1 MCSLLS
7 GATISTPPQYKTTPN
22 DVNNKKY
29 KLLQLKSKLSIF
41 KLSKNKKLK
50 MAMINP
56 QLMQLYYAQAMI
68 QRLKTENS
76 QKISPPEI
84 ENTQPKK
91 RRSSVS
97 SKAFTMASIL
107 GEDHED
113 NRSTGDLSS
122 ESTEIISRSDLDDHV
137 VPNESSSADSS
148 AEQSPVRVSPQEH
161 RPVVPQ
167 MPIPMVN
174 PYAFQPYP
182 GLYPQSFP
190 FMNPHMQQFLTHQA
204 PNQQHVVPDLESN
217 ISSSGK
223 MKRNRTIFTPKQIE
237 RLEQEFSKSQYMI
250 GSDRVELARDLNLS
264 ETQVKVWFQ
273 NRRIKNRKSKKSS
286 AQ

>member
-1 MCSLLS
+1 
-7 GATISTPPQYKTTPN
+7 
-22 DVNNKKY
+22 
-29 KLLQLKSKLSIF
+29 
-41 KLSKNKKLK
+41 

-137 VPNESSSADSS
+137 VPNESSSAD
-148 AEQSPVRVSPQEH
+148 EQSPVRENIPPPEKIPSWQKMFSESVAPQ
-161 RPVVPQ
+161 PIQ
-167 MPIPMVN
+167 MMN
-174 PYAFQPYP
+174 PYGFPGAYP
-182 GLYPQSFP
+182 GLYPQGFP
-190 FMNPHMQQFLTHQA
+190 FINPHMQQFLAHQA

-217 ISSSGK
+217 ISNGK

>member
-1 MCSLLS
+1 
-7 GATISTPPQYKTTPN
+7 
-22 DVNNKKY
+22 
-29 KLLQLKSKLSIF
+29 
-41 KLSKNKKLK
+41 

-76 QKISPPEI
+76 SKISPPEI
-84 ENTQPKK
+84 ENTKPKK

-137 VPNESSSADSS
+137 VPNESSSAE
-148 AEQSPVRVSPQEH
+148 EQSRTESPVRSSLTEV
-161 RPVVPQ
+161 PVPPQ
-167 MPIPMVN
+167 MPIPMMN
-174 PYAFQPYP
+174 PFGFQPYP
-182 GLYPQSFP
+182 GLYPPGFP
-190 FMNPHMQQFLTHQA
+190 FINPHMQQFLTPNQT

-217 ISSSGK
+217 ISNSGK

-237 RLEQEFSKSQYMI
+237 RLEREFSKSQYMI

>member
-1 MCSLLS
+1 
-7 GATISTPPQYKTTPN
+7 
-22 DVNNKKY
+22 
-29 KLLQLKSKLSIF
+29 
-41 KLSKNKKLK
+41 

-68 QRLKTENS
+68 QRLKTENTA
-76 QKISPPEI
+76 KITPEI
-84 ENTQPKK
+84 ETKPKK
-91 RRSSVS
+91 RRSSAS

-122 ESTEIISRSDLDDHV
+122 ESTEIISRSDIGDDHV
-137 VPNESSSADSS
+137 VPNDSSSAD
-148 AEQSPVRVSPQEH
+148 EQSPVRTSAPEN
-161 RPVVPQ
+161 RSVVPQ
-167 MPIPMVN
+167 MPIPMMN
-174 PYAFQPYP
+174 PYGFQAYP
-182 GLYPQSFP
+182 GLYPQGFP
-190 FMNPHMQQFLTHQA
+190 FINPHMQQFLHQTQ
-204 PNQQHVVPDLESN
+204 PTNHQHVVPDLETT
-217 ISSSGK
+217 SGSLK

-237 RLEQEFSKSQYMI
+237 RLENEFSKSQYMI

-273 NRRIKNRKSKKSS
+273 NRRIKNRKSKKSPS

>member
-1 MCSLLS
+1 
-7 GATISTPPQYKTTPN
+7 
-22 DVNNKKY
+22 
-29 KLLQLKSKLSIF
+29 
-41 KLSKNKKLK
+41 

-76 QKISPPEI
+76 PAIIPPEI
-84 ENTQPKK
+84 KCTKPKK

-137 VPNESSSADSS
+137 VPNESSSAD
-148 AEQSPVRVSPQEH
+148 EQSPVRISPPDN
-161 RPVVPQ
+161 RSTVTQ
-167 MPIPMVN
+167 MPIPMMN
-174 PYAFQPYP
+174 PYGFKAYP
-182 GLYPQSFP
+182 GLYPHGFP
-190 FMNPHMQQFLTHQA
+190 FINPHMQHYLTNQT
-204 PNQQHVVPDLESN
+204 PNQHHVVPDLESN
-217 ISSSGK
+217 VSGSGK
-223 MKRNRTIFTPKQIE
+223 LKRNRTIFTPKQIE
-237 RLEQEFSKSQYMI
+237 RLEHEFSKSQYMI

-273 NRRIKNRKSKKSS
+273 NRRIKNRKSKKS
-286 AQ
+286 ADQ

>member
-1 MCSLLS
+1 
-7 GATISTPPQYKTTPN
+7 
-22 DVNNKKY
+22 
-29 KLLQLKSKLSIF
+29 
-41 KLSKNKKLK
+41 

-68 QRLKTENS
+68 QRLKTENVP
-76 QKISPPEI
+76 KITPEI
-84 ENTQPKK
+84 ETKPKK

-122 ESTEIISRSDLDDHV
+122 ESTEIISRSDLGDDHV
-137 VPNESSSADSS
+137 VPNESSSAD
-148 AEQSPVRVSPQEH
+148 EQSPVRSSPSENIS
-161 RPVVPQ
+161 VVPQ
-167 MPIPMVN
+167 IPIPMMN
-174 PYAFQPYP
+174 PYGFQTYP
-182 GLYPQSFP
+182 GLYPQGFP
-190 FMNPHMQQFLTHQA
+190 FINPHMQQFLHQTQPA
-204 PNQQHVVPDLESN
+204 TQQHVVPDLESA
-217 ISSSGK
+217 SGSK

-237 RLEQEFSKSQYMI
+237 RLEQEFAKSQYMI

-286 AQ
+286 SAQ

>member
-1 MCSLLS
+1 
-7 GATISTPPQYKTTPN
+7 
-22 DVNNKKY
+22 
-29 KLLQLKSKLSIF
+29 
-41 KLSKNKKLK
+41 

-76 QKISPPEI
+76 QKISTPEI

-137 VPNESSSADSS
+137 VPNESSSAD
-148 AEQSPVRVSPQEH
+148 EQSPARVPPPEKIPSWQKMFSESVAP
-161 RPVVPQ
+161 P
-167 MPIPMVN
+167 MPIPMMN
-174 PYAFQPYP
+174 PYGFPGAYP

-190 FMNPHMQQFLTHQA
+190 FINPHMQQFLTHQA

-217 ISSSGK
+217 ISNSGK
-223 MKRNRTIFTPKQIE
+223 MKRNRTIFTSKQIE

-273 NRRIKNRKSKKSS
+273 NRRIKNRKSKKTS